1 MLGVRVPPALPGA
14 GGTCGGWA
22 VKGAFGRVTTFLSEV
37 KAEVK
42 KVVFPSRQETIGS
55 TGVVIVF
62 VLILGVFLSFVDT
75 IWLHVVGVVIR

>member
-1 MLGVRVPPALPGA
+1 MGFIKRII
-14 GGTCGGWA
+14 
-22 VKGAFGRVTTFLSEV
+22 TFLSEV

-62 VLILGVFLSFVDT
+62 VLILGVFLTIVDSL
-75 IWLHVVGVVIR
+75 WLQAIGVIIR

>member
-14 GGTCGGWA
+14 GGWEVNV
-22 VKGAFGRVTTFLSEV
+22 VKRTTTFLSEV

-62 VLILGVFLSFVDT
+62 VLILGIFLSVIDT
-75 IWLHVVGVVIR
+75 VWLQVVGVVIR

>member
-1 MLGVRVPPALPGA
+1 
-14 GGTCGGWA
+14 
-22 VKGAFGRVTTFLSEV
+22 VKGTIGRVTTFLGEV

-42 KVVFPSRQETIGS
+42 KVVFPSRQETLGS

>member
-1 MLGVRVPPALPGA
+1 VNV
-14 GGTCGGWA
+14 
-22 VKGAFGRVTTFLSEV
+22 VKRTTTFLSEV

-62 VLILGVFLSFVDT
+62 VLILGIFLSVIDT
-75 IWLHVVGVVIR
+75 VWLQVVGVVIR

>member
-14 GGTCGGWA
+14 GGRELNFF
-22 VKGAFGRVTTFLSEV
+22 KRITTFLSEV

-62 VLILGVFLSFVDT
+62 VLILGIFLSVIDT
-75 IWLHVVGVVIR
+75 VWLQVVGVVIR

>member
-1 MLGVRVPPALPGA
+1 
-14 GGTCGGWA
+14 
-22 VKGAFGRVTTFLSEV
+22 VKGAVGRVTTFLSEV
-37 KAEVK
+37 RAEVK
-42 KVVFPSRQETIGS
+42 KVVFPSRQETVGS

>member
-1 MLGVRVPPALPGA
+1 
-14 GGTCGGWA
+14 
-22 VKGAFGRVTTFLSEV
+22 VKGAVGRVTTFLSEV

-42 KVVFPSRQETIGS
+42 KVVFPSRQETVGS

>member
-1 MLGVRVPPALPGA
+1 
-14 GGTCGGWA
+14 
-22 VKGAFGRVTTFLSEV
+22 VKGTVGRVTTFLSEV
-37 KAEVK
+37 RAEVK
-42 KVVFPSRQETIGS
+42 KVVFPSRQETVGS

>member
-14 GGTCGGWA
+14 GGRT
-22 VKGAFGRVTTFLSEV
+22 VNPFKRTTTFLQEV

-42 KVVFPSRQETIGS
+42 KVVFPGRQETMGS

-62 VLILGVFLSFVDT
+62 VLILGIFLSVVDT
-75 IWLHVVGVVIR
+75 IWLQVVGVVIR

>member
-1 MLGVRVPPALPGA
+1 VNV
-14 GGTCGGWA
+14 
-22 VKGAFGRVTTFLSEV
+22 VKRTTTFLSEV

-62 VLILGVFLSFVDT
+62 VLILGIFLSVFDT
-75 IWLHVVGVVIR
+75 VWLQVVGVVIR